1 MSHTVSPVRHRL
13 DPGSVGSGLRRCLE
27 QPFGI
32 MVAMDEDQA
41 PLQYVETENGYL
53 VIGSAPDLARLDEVD
68 GLETSPVDLPGVHP
82 RALGEV
88 ATAVSTASG
97 IAAVVESYG
106 DVRWLKLTEESSE
119 FLRHHGI
126 SSVTSGVVR
135 GRDLAAGTGTQ
146 IAKHLTFESVTLA
159 NPMALA
165 QLSNL
170 ALQMSIR
177 QSFDRMEDYLQDI
190 DAKVDWLIQDRKDEE
205 VARARGIRDSIDEAA
220 ELWRSTGR
228 VDDTTWSKISGNSL
242 ELRTRQHHALTA
254 LQSAIRRVEAMTDK
268 GLAERA
274 RAVTTGCD
282 DIAESLRILADS
294 MSLQD
299 HMRILELAHVEHS
312 TPAELTAY
320 QQGLLTNRRTQ
331 FREVTSLVAQSRRD
345 LLEAS
350 SVRDID
356 RVSHPRRSATITAA
370 IAAVQAKFSAFAT
383 STGIDLDDVAA
394 LDDKTWARAMKD
406 LANGAIDTVTST
418 ASGGAR
424 TVSSA
429 LGAVQH
435 RGARTSHAVA
445 AHARGALDRI
455 RYRDDTPEFAAED
468 PGDAPHD

>member
-1 MSHTVSPVRHRL
+1 
-13 DPGSVGSGLRRCLE
+13 
-27 QPFGI
+27 
-32 MVAMDEDQA
+32 MDEDQA
-41 PLQYVETENGYL
+41 PLQFVETENGYL
-53 VIGSAPDLARLDEVD
+53 VVGSAPDLARLDEVD

-88 ATAVSTASG
+88 ATAVSTTSG

-135 GRDLAAGTGTQ
+135 GRDLAAGSGTQ

-228 VDDTTWSKISGNSL
+228 VDDTTWSKVSGNSR
-242 ELRTRQHHALTA
+242 ELRTLQHHALAA
-254 LQSAIRRVEAMTDK
+254 LQSAAHRIEATTHKSLARRALAVK
-268 GLAERA
+268 AER
-274 RAVTTGCD
+274 D
-282 DIAESLRILADS
+282 NIAECLRSLADS
-294 MSLQD
+294 MRSQD
-299 HMRILELAHVEHS
+299 QMRILELAHLEHS
-312 TPAELTAY
+312 TPAELTAH
-320 QQGLLTNRRTQ
+320 QQGLMANRRTQ
-331 FREVTSLVAQSRRD
+331 FREITSHVAQTRRD
-345 LLEAS
+345 LLGFS
-350 SVRDID
+350 SMRDID
-356 RVSHPRRSATITAA
+356 RVSHPRSAATI
-370 IAAVQAKFSAFAT
+370 IEAVKAVHAEFSAFAT
-383 STGIDLDDVAA
+383 STGIDLGDVAA

-445 AHARGALDRI
+445 GHARGALDRI
-455 RYRDDTPEFAAED
+455 RHRDDTPELAAED